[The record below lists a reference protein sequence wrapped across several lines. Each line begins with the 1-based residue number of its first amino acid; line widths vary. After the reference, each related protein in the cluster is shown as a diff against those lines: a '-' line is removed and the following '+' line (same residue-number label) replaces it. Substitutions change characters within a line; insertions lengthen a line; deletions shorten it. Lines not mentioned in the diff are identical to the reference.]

1 MDGLSV
7 NEDSHSTRNAIHLMI
22 RKWKSNPKK
31 RKSLFSLF
39 SNALFSQPKKRV
51 QLLFFYA
58 DSQPAPLN
66 CHFSLSFSFRLSP
79 TPFLQLPWSFIGNNR
94 WSFTWAVRL
103 RRSCMVFVPF
113 GLKHGCSNVNRDEV
127 AAVLRCA
134 RLMRHASR
142 LSAVACGE
150 AGVVQRPNGRAG
162 IAWYACRPRELQELT
177 GGWTAGYFDASYLR

>member
-39 SNALFSQPKKRV
+39 SIALFSQPKKRV

-58 DSQPAPLN
+58 DSQPPPSNATFLFLFPFN
-66 CHFSLSFSFRLSP
+66 LSP
-79 TPFLQLPWSFIGNNR
+79 PCPCFFLKALKRFAHFCFQISLFCQPLFLQLPWSFIGNKR
-94 WSFTWAVRL
+94 WSFTWAVWL
-103 RRSCMVFVPF
+103 RGLCMVCVQL
-113 GLKHGCSNVNRDEV
+113 GLKHGCSKVNRDEV
-127 AAVLRCA
+127 AAVMRCA
-134 RLMRHASR
+134 RLMRNASG

-150 AGVVQRPNGRAG
+150 AGV
-162 IAWYACRPRELQELT
+162 
-177 GGWTAGYFDASYLR
+177 